1 MSTSMECRASARL
14 ELSTRALPKAEWES
28 RFLTTVPLTLLAV
41 AALVLAVV
49 AQGEPLAGEAPTIGG
64 VSSEEALRLR
74 ALGYADY
81 SPELA
86 NLDKSGV
93 SHLDTLA
100 AAPGY
105 TLVVSSIECAA
116 RLIDLSGRELHSWKQ
131 EECVRWWSAE
141 LMRNGDLVVNGGA
154 KKPVDRFAA
163 RIGWAGELIWMRD
176 IRAHHQLDWTPANEV
191 LVLTE
196 SPRSMEDV
204 GRLAANL
211 VSGVDEA
218 ENLVF
223 HDNALAWLGADG
235 KVREVLSLFDAVTAG
250 PLDFGFVPRAELL
263 ETPTH
268 VGLFHA
274 NSAYAMDQPQLVGTD
289 PLFSEE
295 NVLVT
300 SRNQNRIFVVDRRNR
315 SLVWEWGREE
325 LQAPHNAT
333 WLANGHIL
341 VFDNGVERQNSR
353 VLEVDPKTRR
363 VVWKYPDGSGAEFYC
378 PTRGLAQR
386 LANGNTLITNSQ
398 VGEAFEVTP
407 AGTMVWQYFTPVLSE
422 AKHRPVLMS
431 LRRYPESWVEPLRG
445 SPTTNR

>member
-1 MSTSMECRASARL
+1 MTTALLAL
-14 ELSTRALPKAEWES
+14 LAAAALALP
-28 RFLTTVPLTLLAV
+28 
-41 AALVLAVV
+41 AA
-49 AQGEPLAGEAPTIGG
+49 AQDEPPAGEAPTIGG

-74 ALGYADY
+74 ALGYVDY

-93 SHLDTLA
+93 SHHDVSS

-116 RLIDLSGRELHSWKQ
+116 QLIDLSGRELHRWKQ

-141 LMRNGDLVVNGGA
+141 LMRNGDLVVNGGRPLPA
-154 KKPVDRFAA
+154 TRPRPPGVKKPVDRFAA
-163 RIGWAGELIWMRD
+163 RIGWTGELIWMRD
-176 IRAHHQLDWTPANEV
+176 IRVHHQLDWTPSNEI

-196 SPRSMEDV
+196 SPRSTEDV
-204 GRLAANL
+204 GRRAASLAI
-211 VSGVDEA
+211 GVDEA
-218 ENLVF
+218 ANLVF
-223 HDNALAWLGADG
+223 HDNSLAWLGADG
-235 KVREVLSLFDAVTAG
+235 EVRETLSLFDAVTTG
-250 PLDFGFVPRAELL
+250 PLEFGFVPRDELL

-289 PLFSEE
+289 PLFLEE

-333 WLANGHIL
+333 WLENGHIL
-341 VFDNGVERQNSR
+341 VFDNGVGRQSSR
-353 VLEVDPKTRR
+353 VLEVDPKTGR
-363 VVWKYPDGSGAEFYC
+363 VVWKYPDGTGAEFYG

-398 VGEAFEVTP
+398 AGEAFEVTP
-407 AGTMVWQYFTPVLSE
+407 AGTMVWQYFAPVLSE
-422 AKHRPVLMS
+422 GKHRPVLMS
-431 LRRYPESWVEPLRG
+431 LRRYPESWVEPLRDL
-445 SPTTNR
+445 PTTDL

>member
-1 MSTSMECRASARL
+1 MPVGEFNRNIA
-14 ELSTRALPKAEWES
+14 AEY
-28 RFLTTVPLTLLAV
+28 F
-41 AALVLAVV
+41 
-49 AQGEPLAGEAPTIGG
+49 G
-64 VSSEEALRLR
+64 
-74 ALGYADY
+74 
-81 SPELA
+81 
-86 NLDKSGV
+86 
-93 SHLDTLA
+93 
-100 AAPGY
+100 
-105 TLVVSSIECAA
+105 
-116 RLIDLSGRELHSWKQ
+116 
-131 EECVRWWSAE
+131 
-141 LMRNGDLVVNGGA
+141 
-154 KKPVDRFAA
+154 
-163 RIGWAGELIWMRD
+163 
-176 IRAHHQLDWTPANEV
+176 
-191 LVLTE
+191 
-196 SPRSMEDV
+196 
-204 GRLAANL
+204 L

-218 ENLVF
+218 ANLVF

-250 PLDFGFVPRAELL
+250 PLDFGFVPRDELL

-353 VLEVDPKTRR
+353 VLEVDPKTKR
-363 VVWKYPDGSGAEFYC
+363 VVWMYPDGSGAEFYC

-398 VGEAFEVTP
+398 AGEAFEVTP

-431 LRRYPESWVEPLRG
+431 LRRYPESWVEPLRE